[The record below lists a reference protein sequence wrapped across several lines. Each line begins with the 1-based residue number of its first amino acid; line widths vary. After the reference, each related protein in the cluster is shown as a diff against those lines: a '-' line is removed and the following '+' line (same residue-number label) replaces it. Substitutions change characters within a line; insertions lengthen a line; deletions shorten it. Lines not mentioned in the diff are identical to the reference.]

1 MGWRAAMGHVAPV
14 DPEGVLAVTDSPL
27 VASAE
32 ALFRYQVVSLVLA
45 ARARG
50 ISSLESIRQAALHR
64 HRRLDGTLRGVSAR
78 TIRRWTRAFE
88 RRGLPG
94 LEPASRSRTS
104 TSVVL
109 SARLLDFVRVQKQQ
123 DERASLPELLRRA
136 RETGVLDEKARADRT
151 TLWRACR
158 RQGLLVRRSRRARDR
173 DSRRFAY
180 PHRMQLVLCD
190 GKHFRAGAAR
200 LRRVV
205 LFFLDDATRLGLCAV
220 VGTAEDAALFL
231 RGLYR
236 VVRQHGLMDGLYADH
251 GCGFTANDSVAAL
264 AQMGVLLVHGEVAY
278 PEGRGKVERFNRTAD
293 SQLLRHLDGRADVD
307 PDCGALELRIQHFLE
322 RRYDLA
328 PHESLDGLSPQAR
341 WEGDARPLRFPESD
355 VALRRCFVIRE
366 TRRVSR
372 DHVISFEGVAY
383 EAPRGHAG
391 TTVAVHRHLLDQTLS
406 VMHDGRL
413 VALHSVDL
421 AVNARARRASPREQD
436 ETTAPLPPSAA
447 ELQWRRDFAPLTGPD
462 GAFADTSDDE
472 EIT

>member
-1 MGWRAAMGHVAPV
+1 MPDKAEPQAPHLLPPSPDELLRCQVIAELRSKLDGGKNLEEAAS
-14 DPEGVLAVTDSPL
+14 EI
-27 VASAE
+27 
-32 ALFRYQVVSLVLA
+32 A
-45 ARARG
+45 ARTHFV
-50 ISSLESIRQAALHR
+50 IQSSKA
-64 HRRLDGTLRGVSAR
+64 
-78 TIRRWTRAFE
+78 
-88 RRGLPG
+88 
-94 LEPASRSRTS
+94 
-104 TSVVL
+104 TSVTARSIYRWWSKFKAKSWSGLRTGRSEAPRVY
-109 SARLLDFVRVQKQQ
+109 SALPANLLEFL
-123 DERASLPELLRRA
+123 RAEKKLDRYASVPEMLRRA
-136 RETGVLDEKARADRT
+136 RELAIIGSDESFDRIT
-151 TLWRACR
+151 VWRACKRLGLPLR
-158 RQGLLVRRSRRARDR
+158 RVPGKREI

-180 PHRMQLVLCD
+180 PHRMMMVLAD
-190 GKHFRAGAAR
+190 GKHFRASHR
-200 LRRVV
+200 RTRRVV